1 MPNLRLALRMLFR
14 TPALTGIA
22 ILSLAIGIGANAAI
36 FSLYNQMLL
45 RPLPVAEP
53 HGLVNLGAPGP
64 KHGSQSSNN
73 AGSSEYTFSYPMF
86 RDLEKAKTRFSG
98 IAAHRQLEANLAF
111 QGQTSSGLGM
121 LVSGSYFGVL
131 GLTPAAGR
139 LLGPEDD
146 RTPGAHQVAVL
157 SHAYWRTRFA
167 MSPTVVGSIIA
178 VNAVPMTIVG
188 VAPEGF
194 TGTTLGATPQI
205 FVPISM
211 RERLV
216 AGFKGFDNR
225 RSYWVYLFARLQP
238 GTTIEQAKAA
248 VDVPYAA
255 IVNDVE
261 AGLQKGMSEATLA
274 RFKAKRVTVDPGAR
288 GQSNVTRDAGPALTL
303 LLAVTGF
310 VLLIACAN
318 IANLLLARG
327 AARASEMAVRL
338 SIGASRWQVVRQLLT
353 ESALLAAIGGALG
366 LVVARWSLTGIIAL
380 IPREDTSFMSDRLD
394 PTTLIF
400 TAAVAITTGLLFGLF
415 PALHSTRPDLV
426 SAIKST
432 AGQPSGA
439 RAASRFR
446 TALATTQIALST
458 MLLILAG
465 LFTRSLMNISRVE
478 LGIETERLVTF
489 GLSPERNGYTSERA
503 KALFERVED
512 ELAAVPGVSGAAGAL
527 VPLLAGSNWGNGV
540 SVQGFPS
547 GPDTDNDSMYNEV
560 SPGYFG
566 TVGMRLLDG
575 RDFTR
580 SDIEGGPKVAI
591 VNEAF
596 ARKFRLT
603 GHVVGSRMSS
613 DSGDGAKLDT
623 EIVGLVKDA
632 KYSSVKR
639 EIPPVYFAPY
649 RQDKEVGEMTFYART
664 RLDDKALL
672 QAIPRLVARLDP
684 NLPVEGLRSMDQ
696 QIRQNIG
703 VDRVITI
710 LSAAFAIVATLLAA
724 IGLYGVLA
732 YTVAQRTREIGLRMA
747 LGADAGRVRRLIMG
761 RVGWMTLVGASV
773 GLLAAIGLGT
783 AAGSQLYDL
792 KGYDP
797 MVLVTST
804 TLLVLV
810 SFTAGLIP
818 AMRASRV
825 NPMTALRND

>member
-1 MPNLRLALRMLFR
+1 
-14 TPALTGIA
+14 
-22 ILSLAIGIGANAAI
+22 
-36 FSLYNQMLL
+36 
-45 RPLPVAEP
+45 
-53 HGLVNLGAPGP
+53 
-64 KHGSQSSNN
+64 
-73 AGSSEYTFSYPMF
+73 
-86 RDLEKAKTRFSG
+86 
-98 IAAHRQLEANLAF
+98 
-111 QGQTSSGLGM
+111 
-121 LVSGSYFGVL
+121 
-131 GLTPAAGR
+131 
-139 LLGPEDD
+139 
-146 RTPGAHQVAVL
+146 
-157 SHAYWRTRFA
+157 
-167 MSPTVVGSIIA
+167 
-178 VNAVPMTIVG
+178 
-188 VAPEGF
+188 
-194 TGTTLGATPQI
+194 
-205 FVPISM
+205 
-211 RERLV
+211 
-216 AGFKGFDNR
+216 
-225 RSYWVYLFARLQP
+225 
-238 GTTIEQAKAA
+238 
-248 VDVPYAA
+248 
-255 IVNDVE
+255 
-261 AGLQKGMSEATLA
+261 
-274 RFKAKRVTVDPGAR
+274 
-288 GQSNVTRDAGPALTL
+288 
-303 LLAVTGF
+303 
-310 VLLIACAN
+310 
-318 IANLLLARG
+318 
-327 AARASEMAVRL
+327 
-338 SIGASRWQVVRQLLT
+338 
-353 ESALLAAIGGALG
+353 
-366 LVVARWSLTGIIAL
+366 
-380 IPREDTSFMSDRLD
+380 
-394 PTTLIF
+394 
-400 TAAVAITTGLLFGLF
+400 
-415 PALHSTRPDLV
+415 
-426 SAIKST
+426 
-432 AGQPSGA
+432 
-439 RAASRFR
+439 
-446 TALATTQIALST
+446 
-458 MLLILAG
+458 
-465 LFTRSLMNISRVE
+465 MNISRVE

-747 LGADAGRVRRLIMG
+747 LGAAPSRVRAMVLRQVAVMTVIGGIIGLVAAIFAGR
-761 RVGWMTLVGASV
+761 
-773 GLLAAIGLGT
+773 AAKAI
-783 AAGSQLYDL
+783 LYQME
-792 KGYDP
+792 GYDP
-797 MVLVTST
+797 IVLVVSVV
-804 TLLVLV
+804 VLTIV
-810 SFTAGLIP
+810 ALGAGFIP
-818 AMRASRV
+818 AHRASRV
-825 NPMTALRND
+825 DPMLALRYE